1 MFLDH
6 MRRQS
11 RRSPLRCSRYSPPS
25 SPASPTAKTT
35 RIAPRPKGATIAGM
49 LHAIAEFARRLK
61 AIFAGRLHKAAARPK
76 AALFRSGGPHLAENV
91 DEALAGF
98 GER

>member
-1 MFLDH
+1 
-6 MRRQS
+6 
-11 RRSPLRCSRYSPPS
+11 
-25 SPASPTAKTT
+25 
-35 RIAPRPKGATIAGM
+35 M
-49 LHAIAEFARRLK
+49 LHAVAEFARRLK